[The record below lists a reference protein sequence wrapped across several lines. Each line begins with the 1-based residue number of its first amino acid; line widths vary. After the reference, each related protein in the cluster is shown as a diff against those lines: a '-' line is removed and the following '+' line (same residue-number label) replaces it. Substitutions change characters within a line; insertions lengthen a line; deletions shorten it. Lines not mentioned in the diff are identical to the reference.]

1 MKNPM
6 EKFTAEEQLTILE
19 IARFALSDGEMFDY
33 VADKLDLNDGEVKD
47 LQEKIEV
54 VTNT

>member
-19 IARFALSDGEMFDY
+19 IARLSLSDGEMFDY